1 MTSSQ
6 QFRSSVS
13 VETADALAIARFDR
27 GVNRNAID
35 QDTLLAL
42 TEAARWLAD
51 QTEIQVVLLTGAKDI
66 FSAGIDLKD
75 SAKWQNED
83 AGLLE
88 RREVALRGARL
99 CRLWEELP
107 QITIAAI
114 EGLAV
119 GGSVALALAC
129 DWRVAARNAQF
140 YLPETRIG
148 LNMGWGAIPRLN
160 SLVGPARAKRAIL
173 LGEKLPAATAEQWG
187 LVDMIAENGAA
198 LEAALAIAKRV
209 LEQPGALI
217 RMTKEAINATATAH
231 HRLGIY
237 MDADQALVCRESR
250 EARGARESFPA
261 RNMAPT

>member
-1 MTSSQ
+1 M
-6 QFRSSVS
+6 
-13 VETADALAIARFDR
+13 ETAGALAVTRFDR

-42 TEAARWLAD
+42 TEAARWLGD
-51 QTEIQVVLLTGAKDI
+51 QIEIQAIVLTGAKDI

-75 SAKWQNED
+75 RAKWEGEN

-88 RREVALRGARL
+88 RRDVALRGARL
-99 CRLWEELP
+99 CHLWEELP

-129 DWRVAARNAQF
+129 DWRVAARGAQL

-173 LGEKLPAATAEQWG
+173 LGEKLTTEIAEDWG
-187 LVDMIAENGAA
+187 LVDAVAEPGAA
-198 LEAALAIAKRV
+198 LETAIATAKRV
-209 LEQPGALI
+209 LEQPSALI
-217 RMTKEAINATATAH
+217 RMTKEAINANATAH

-237 MDADQALVCRESR
+237 MDADQALVCRDSR
-250 EARGARESFPA
+250 EARDARERFAA
-261 RNMAPT
+261 RNTAPT